1 MSNQFNITYLSLL
14 FLLVTL
20 SFVFA
25 PSIAL
30 FLLVVILL
38 SNFDGEKNALI
49 GLNCIL
55 AMLVVIAVS
64 FNVSAKSLFDF
75 YEDDFIAYFNNY
87 YCFNEISSGCFL
99 EFGNLEFNLTVVNM
113 VLNFLGIGNHPR
125 IVLFLHAALQVGLL
139 LIIVSKFR
147 DKYNL
152 SISEFSLAL
161 AVFIVMYKWG
171 ALTLHLRQGYASIF
185 ICIALLTSTRSRY
198 IYFIIAFLFH
208 NSTIL
213 VYPLC
218 KFLLFTTNR
227 NRLLASAM
235 FISAFPVLSLIF
247 IYLSDHIYAVP
258 FLANKLGYT
267 LGNLN
272 SDKVLMSSF
281 FNAVNRVIYIIPLL
295 ILSMYSLYVK
305 KNESARYFYTVC
317 ISLISFFMLSSTVPV
332 LQRLLSPV
340 TYVFLGGIYFLFF
353 KAFYSLSSLRV
364 FLFIMICITQVRWY
378 YDYTYF
384 YSGVERYN
392 ITPFYYLG
400 DYLFESEEINRNLLD
415 YRMSL

>member
-1 MSNQFNITYLSLL
+1 
-14 FLLVTL
+14 
-20 SFVFA
+20 
-25 PSIAL
+25 
-30 FLLVVILL
+30 
-38 SNFDGEKNALI
+38 
-49 GLNCIL
+49 
-55 AMLVVIAVS
+55 
-64 FNVSAKSLFDF
+64 
-75 YEDDFIAYFNNY
+75 
-87 YCFNEISSGCFL
+87 
-99 EFGNLEFNLTVVNM
+99 
-113 VLNFLGIGNHPR
+113 
-125 IVLFLHAALQVGLL
+125 
-139 LIIVSKFR
+139 
-147 DKYNL
+147 
-152 SISEFSLAL
+152 
-161 AVFIVMYKWG
+161 
-171 ALTLHLRQGYASIF
+171 
-185 ICIALLTSTRSRY
+185 
-198 IYFIIAFLFH
+198 
-208 NSTIL
+208 
-213 VYPLC
+213 
-218 KFLLFTTNR
+218 
-227 NRLLASAM
+227 
-235 FISAFPVLSLIF
+235 
-247 IYLSDHIYAVP
+247 VP